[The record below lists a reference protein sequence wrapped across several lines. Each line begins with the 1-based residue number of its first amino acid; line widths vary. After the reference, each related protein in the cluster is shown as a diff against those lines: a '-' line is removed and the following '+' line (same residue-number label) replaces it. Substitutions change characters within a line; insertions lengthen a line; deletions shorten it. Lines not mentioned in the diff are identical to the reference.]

1 MVWKSLGSDFMAIIG
16 KIYQTNDNIYGLY
29 EDDLRDIVQK
39 NTALI
44 LNRRMSSYDDN
55 IIVVEYLI
63 GENKQAVEETV
74 FHYYFD
80 LLEEIE

>member
-1 MVWKSLGSDFMAIIG
+1 MAIIG

-44 LNRRMSSYDDN
+44 LNRRMSSCDDN

>member
-1 MVWKSLGSDFMAIIG
+1 MAIIG